1 MTHDVDS
8 CDEPSSWKPDVPC
21 PGGTLMVERAAP
33 VPELSD
39 PPGSAEDR
47 LRGLLAASSSVVS
60 ELALPGV
67 LRRIVEA
74 ARAVAGARYAA
85 LGVLGADGL
94 LEQFIHSGMD
104 NDTVE
109 RIGHL
114 PTGRG
119 VLGALIEQPRPIR
132 LHAISDDPRSVG
144 FPPGHPPMQGFL
156 GVPVRSRGEVFGNLY
171 LAERVDGADF
181 SSDDEDLVVALAASA
196 GVAIENA
203 RLYEESRRRQE
214 WLRASAEISRDL
226 LRPGLGNEVLVR
238 IADAVLRLADA
249 DVVTLD
255 FPAETDPAAPDAPVP
270 APDHPEQLVVEV
282 ARGEGT
288 DSIVGTAYPA
298 EPSLAGTAMR
308 DRRATLADETGRA
321 EPALTPVVSDGTW
334 GPAMACPLVGEAGV
348 RGAVVVAR
356 YAGSPPFSRTDV
368 EMAEQLALHAALA
381 LELADGRRDEARVA
395 MLEDRHRIAR
405 DLHDHVIQRI
415 FATELTLEAVTGRA
429 TDPAVREALGRA
441 IEDLDETIRRIRTA
455 IFTLQKPRS
464 SLDAR
469 AVLLEV
475 VRSSTAALGFEPTL
489 RLEGP
494 VATVLDPPLLHDVT
508 AVLRESLT
516 NVVKHS
522 NCSAVD
528 VHVAV
533 TPTVVRVEVIDDG
546 SAPVQTSAPPGGR
559 PHRGLD
565 NLASRAR
572 ARHGECTLTTGER
585 GTVLSW
591 SARPGR

>member
-1 MTHDVDS
+1 
-8 CDEPSSWKPDVPC
+8 
-21 PGGTLMVERAAP
+21 
-33 VPELSD
+33 
-39 PPGSAEDR
+39 
-47 LRGLLAASSSVVS
+47 
-60 ELALPGV
+60 
-67 LRRIVEA
+67 
-74 ARAVAGARYAA
+74 
-85 LGVLGADGL
+85 
-94 LEQFIHSGMD
+94 
-104 NDTVE
+104 
-109 RIGHL
+109 
-114 PTGRG
+114 
-119 VLGALIEQPRPIR
+119 
-132 LHAISDDPRSVG
+132 
-144 FPPGHPPMQGFL
+144 MQGFL

-226 LRPGLGNEVLVR
+226 LRPGLGGEVLVR

-255 FPAETDPAAPDAPVP
+255 FPADADPAGTDTPVP

-282 ARGEGT
+282 ARGEDT
-288 DSIVGTAYPA
+288 DSIVGTVYPA
-298 EPSLAGTAMR
+298 DPSLAGTAMR
-308 DRRATLADETGRA
+308 ERRATLADETGRA

-348 RGAVVVAR
+348 RGAIVVAR

-368 EMAEQLALHAALA
+368 EMAEQLALHAAVA

-475 VRSSTAALGFEPTL
+475 VRSSTAGLGFEPTL

-494 VATVLDPPLLHDVT
+494 VATVLDPALLHDVT

-533 TPTVVRVEVIDDG
+533 SPTVVRVEVIDDG
-546 SAPVQTSAPPGGR
+546 SAPVQKSAPPGGR

-572 ARHGECTLTTGER
+572 ARHGECTLTTDER